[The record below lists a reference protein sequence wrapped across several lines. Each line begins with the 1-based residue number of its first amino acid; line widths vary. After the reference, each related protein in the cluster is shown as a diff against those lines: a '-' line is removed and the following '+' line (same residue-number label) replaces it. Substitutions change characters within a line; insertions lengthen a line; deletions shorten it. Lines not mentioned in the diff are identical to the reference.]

1 MRLISSLFNFVRLTT
16 SIYDIDESHG
26 ISHSMDVFLKS
37 NEIYNKEVCNYP
49 HLWSQKRIIYT
60 AAILHDMCDRKYM
73 DKDEGLSR
81 IQTFLQDK
89 FSTRDIDVILAIIS
103 TMSYS
108 YVKRYGYPYLNQYQM
123 AYHIVREA
131 DLLAGYDV
139 NRGIIYDMYVN
150 NKTIVDSYLDTS
162 ELFERRMFKH
172 FDDELFITKYS
183 KNLAKKYEI
192 DSYDKLKDWNHV
204 IQHF

>member
-1 MRLISSLFNFVRLTT
+1 
-16 SIYDIDESHG
+16 
-26 ISHSMDVFLKS
+26 MDVFLKS
-37 NEIYNKEVCNYP
+37 NEIYNREVFNYP

-89 FSTRDIDVILAIIS
+89 FPSRDIEVILTIMS

-108 YVKRYGYPYLNQYQM
+108 YVKRHGYPHLEQYQM

-139 NRGIIYDMYVN
+139 NRGVIYDMYVN
-150 NKTIVDSYLDTS
+150 NKTVVDSYIDTRD
-162 ELFERRMFKH
+162 LFERRMFKH
-172 FDDELFITKYS
+172 FDDELFITNHS
-183 KNLAKKYEI
+183 KNLAKQYEM
-192 DSYDKLKDWNHV
+192 DSYEKLRDWNHV